1 MKAIKDNKIYTITT
15 EAEAESYK
23 AAGYDIYDGG
33 KIKAYAAG
41 KTVPFGKYAA
51 LEKKCAEL
59 EEKNAALEDKNA
71 ELLAELEKLQKTKGE
86 KSEKSEAKK

>member
-59 EEKNAALEDKNA
+59 E
-71 ELLAELEKLQKTKGE
+71 KLQKTKGE

>member
-41 KTVPFGKYAA
+41 KTVPFGKYAE

-59 EEKNAALEDKNA
+59 EDKNAALTA
-71 ELLAELEKLQKTKGE
+71 ELDNLKKAKGE
-86 KSEKSEAKK
+86 KSEPKK

>member
-41 KTVPFGKYAA
+41 KTVPFDEYVK
-51 LEKKCAEL
+51 LKEKCAAL
-59 EEKNAALEDKNA
+59 EEKNAALTAEFDKLKKA
-71 ELLAELEKLQKTKGE
+71 KGE
-86 KSEKSEAKK
+86 KSEPKK